1 VRQTPLG
8 LMQETVVCSSCNGAG
23 QVFKDKEKC
32 KKCKGNRVVQT
43 RKILELYIPR
53 GSRQG
58 DKIVLQGEADQ
69 VPDQE
74 PGDII
79 FELKETDHEIFA
91 RAGNDLAADVDIT
104 LVEALTGFS
113 RVLLTQLD
121 GRGISITPPKGKI
134 LRPGQ
139 VLKIAGEGMP
149 VKKSDAKGDLYLTI
163 NVEFP
168 EDGFFIEK
176 GQTDKIRDLLPGP
189 APPIQT
195 TEVDDVPYE
204 EMEDLEG
211 FGAGSDDP
219 RAGANWEDDEDE
231 MEGGPQ
237 CAQQ

>member
-8 LMQETVVCSSCNGAG
+8 LMQETVLCSSCSGRG
-23 QVFKDKEKC
+23 ESFKDKDKC
-32 KKCKGNRVVQT
+32 KKCKGARVVQT

-79 FELKETDHEIFA
+79 FELKETDHDIFA
-91 RAGNDLAADVDIT
+91 RAGNDLAAEIDIS
-104 LVEALTGFS
+104 LAEALTGFS
-113 RVLLTQLD
+113 KVVLMHLD
-121 GRGISITPPKGKI
+121 GRGISITTPKGKI

-139 VLKIAGEGMP
+139 VLKLAGEGMP
-149 VKKSDAKGDLYLTI
+149 IKRSDAKGDLFLTI
-163 NVEFP
+163 NIEFP

-176 GQTDKIRDLLPGP
+176 NQTESIRNLLPGP
-189 APPIQT
+189 GPQIAAT
-195 TEVDDVPYE
+195 DVDDVHFE
-204 EMEDLEG
+204 EVEDLEE
-211 FGAGSDDP
+211 FGAGTDDP
-219 RAGANWEDDEDE
+219 RAAHWEDEDE
-231 MEGGPQ
+231 EGMEGGPQ

>member
-1 VRQTPLG
+1 
-8 LMQETVVCSSCNGAG
+8 MQELVICSSCSGAG
-23 QVFKDKEKC
+23 QVFKDKDKC
-32 KKCKGNRVVQT
+32 KKCKGNRVVQN

-79 FELKETDHEIFA
+79 FELKETDHAIFA
-91 RAGNDLAADVDIT
+91 RAGNDLAAEIDIS
-104 LVEALTGFS
+104 LAEALTGFS
-113 RVLLTQLD
+113 RVVVTHLD

-149 VKKSDAKGDLYLTI
+149 VKKSDAKGDLFLTV

-176 GQTDKIRDLLPGP
+176 GQSERIRDLLPGP
-189 APPIQT
+189 GPPIPA
-195 TEVDDVPYE
+195 TEVDDVQYE
-204 EMEDLEG
+204 EKEDLDE

-219 RAGANWEDDEDE
+219 RAGAHWEDEEDDT
-231 MEGGPQ
+231 GRGAQ

>member
-1 VRQTPLG
+1 
-8 LMQETVVCSSCNGAG
+8 M
-23 QVFKDKEKC
+23 
-32 KKCKGNRVVQT
+32 QT

-53 GSRQG
+53 GSREG

-79 FELKETDHEIFA
+79 FELKETDHDTFA
-91 RAGNDLAADVDIT
+91 RAGNDLAADIDIS
-104 LVEALTGFS
+104 LAEALTGFS
-113 RVLLTQLD
+113 RPVVTHLD

-139 VLKIAGEGMP
+139 VLKVDGEGMP
-149 VKKSDAKGDLYLTI
+149 VKKSDAKGDLYLTV

-168 EDGFFIEK
+168 EDDFFIEK
-176 GQTDKIRDLLPGP
+176 NQINSIRNLLPGP
-189 APPIQT
+189 PPPIEASEIE
-195 TEVDDVPYE
+195 EVEYE
-204 EMEDLEG
+204 EKEDLEE

-219 RAGANWEDDEDE
+219 RAPGAHWEDEDE
-231 MEGGPQ
+231 GMDGQPQ

>member
-1 VRQTPLG
+1 
-8 LMQETVVCSSCNGAG
+8 MQETVVCSSCSGTG

-53 GSRQG
+53 GSREG

-79 FELKETDHEIFA
+79 FQLKETDHETFE
-91 RAGNDLAADVDIT
+91 RAGNDLMAEIEIT
-104 LVEALTGFS
+104 LAEALTGFN
-113 RVLLTQLD
+113 RPVVKHLD

-139 VLKIAGEGMP
+139 ILKVEGEGMP
-149 VKKSDAKGDLYLTI
+149 VKRSETKGDLFLTVH
-163 NVEFP
+163 VEFP

-176 GQTDKIRDLLPGP
+176 NQTDSIRNLLPGAITP
-189 APPIQT
+189 MEV
-195 TEVDDVPYE
+195 TEVDEVQYE
-204 EMEDLEG
+204 EKEDLED
-211 FGAGSDDP
+211 FGAGTDDP
-219 RAGANWEDDEDE
+219 RAPGAHWEDEDE
-231 MEGGPQ
+231 GMEGGPQ